1 MSSPCAPPLC
11 PFRPCRSSVD
21 AETRPYFTVPRS
33 RQTDVRD
40 ETLGDKVSY
49 IFQEVVRPYPKTAR
63 SRDPS
68 LSVGQNTNITH
79 A

>member
-1 MSSPCAPPLC
+1 MVPSS
-11 PFRPCRSSVD
+11 S
-21 AETRPYFTVPRS
+21 
-33 RQTDVRD
+33 QTDVCD

-68 LSVGQNTNITH
+68 LPVGQNTNITH